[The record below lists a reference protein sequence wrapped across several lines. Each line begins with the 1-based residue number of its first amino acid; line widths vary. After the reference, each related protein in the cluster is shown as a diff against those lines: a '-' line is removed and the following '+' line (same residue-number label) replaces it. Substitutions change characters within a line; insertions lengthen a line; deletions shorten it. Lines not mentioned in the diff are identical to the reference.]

1 MFRKK
6 KNRTK
11 RSLSCVQVAGGMR
24 EVGRAA
30 DGTMIWTRGEKERE
44 REILEEG
51 GGEKKE
57 SEKGGLPRGGSCAG
71 ASVNE
76 VVG

>member
-11 RSLSCVQVAGGMR
+11 CLLSCVQVAGGMR
-24 EVGRAA
+24 EVGRGRGWY
-30 DGTMIWTRGEKERE
+30 DDTRKRKRE
-44 REILEEG
+44 TQVKG

-57 SEKGGLPRGGSCAG
+57 SEKGGPPRGGSCAG
-71 ASVNE
+71 GLS
-76 VVG
+76 